1 MTLPPCQPNTD
12 LLIRPAQSL
21 DREGIW
27 RLLSPVLRKAETY
40 ALPRHW
46 GRQQALAYW
55 MDVEHRVYVAQTRD
69 HEIVGTFYLQA
80 NQKGGGAHIANAGFV
95 ARSGFGAG
103 RLMAEHALAEA
114 TKLGFRAMQFN
125 FVVSTNQRAI
135 ALWKSLGFRVIG
147 TLPGAFDHPSQGYV
161 DALVMWKDLL
171 PPAS

>member
-1 MTLPPCQPNTD
+1 MMRPQSLPDTD
-12 LLIRPAQSL
+12 LLIRPAHSL

-27 RLLSPVLRKAETY
+27 CLLSPVLRKAETY

-46 GRQQALAYW
+46 GRRQALAYW

-80 NQKGGGAHIANAGFV
+80 NHKGGGAHIANAGFV

-103 RLMAEHALAEA
+103 RFMAEHALAQA
-114 TKLGFRAMQFN
+114 MKLGFRAMQFN
-125 FVVSTNQRAI
+125 FVVSTNLRAI
-135 ALWKSLGFRVIG
+135 VLWESLGFRVIG